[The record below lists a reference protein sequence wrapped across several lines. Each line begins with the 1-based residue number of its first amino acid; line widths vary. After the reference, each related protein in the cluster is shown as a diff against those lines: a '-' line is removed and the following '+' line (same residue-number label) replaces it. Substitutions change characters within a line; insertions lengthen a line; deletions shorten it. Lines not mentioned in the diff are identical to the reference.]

1 MAKWAKLILL
11 VALSI
16 VAFLGVI
23 VSQKKSVEEVVDMR
37 LNMDYEILHMEE
49 IENKTIVLA
58 RVGNGEAQFVIVKRG
73 LLANLAIYDG
83 TFTDLDIALS
93 KIGIYFFEVP
103 KSHMENKLICFGFLE
118 KDEISSLTLSD
129 QTDASNAKITNLDEY
144 AFWIADATNIK
155 MRQIIINGYD
165 AESKHVL
172 EYEEILKGN

>member
-1 MAKWAKLILL
+1 MAKWVKLILL

-16 VAFLGVI
+16 VAFTGVI
-23 VSQKKSVEEVVDMR
+23 VSQKKTVEEIVDMR

-49 IENKTIVLA
+49 IENKTIVLIS
-58 RVGNGEAQFVIVKRG
+58 VGNGEAQFVIVERG

-83 TFTDLDIALS
+83 TFTDLDIALN

-103 KSHMENKLICFGFLE
+103 KSQMDNKLICFGFLE
-118 KDEISSLTLSD
+118 KNEVSSLTLSD
-129 QTDASNAKITNLDEY
+129 QIDTSNAKIINLDDY

-155 MRQIIINGYD
+155 TRQIIINGYD
-165 AESKHVL
+165 AESKQVL